1 MKKSV
6 VLLFGMCLIMTIKA
20 QPWFNRV
27 DSVPVRIGSTDVLFP
42 WAGGLNYCQF
52 SQIDLNQDGIKD
64 LFVFDRTG
72 FKVSTFINKG
82 TSNAVDY
89 VFAPQYRDKFP
100 AFEEW
105 VLLADYN
112 CDGKED
118 IFAYT
123 NGGMKVYRNDSDLGN
138 GLKFT
143 LITPL
148 LLSHYHPNNYNLYVS
163 SVDIPAISDI
173 DGDGDLDIVTMSIM
187 GTFMEYHQNKSKE
200 IKGNCDT
207 LAFELATTCWGNFAE
222 NSFDNKVNLNL
233 SCKVKEYA
241 PDQKPPHL
249 LHSGSCQVCLDI
261 DGDGDKEIVIGGI
274 SATNL
279 TLVVNGGTPTSAKMT
294 SQDAAYPPSSP
305 VNMTIF
311 PCAFYLDVDNDGLND
326 MLVSPNAANA
336 SENFTSVLLYKN
348 TGSTNSVTF
357 TFQKNSFLQDE
368 MIDVG
373 EGAYPVFF
381 DYNGDGLKDLLVG
394 NYKYYTSSTLQSKMA
409 LFKNT
414 GTITKPSFELVT
426 RDYANLGPLNI
437 INMIPAFGDLD
448 GDGDLDM
455 IIGDSFGKLYYF
467 TNTPVAGVASF
478 ALTTSSV
485 KDNAGTII
493 DVGGYAAPQLID
505 VDRDS
510 KLDIIIGS
518 SSGKLAYYRNT
529 GTVNSPV
536 FTKISVAFGGV
547 DVVRKSTYSITGYS
561 VPYMYDAGGTY
572 KLLIGSESGYL
583 YYYNNIDG
591 NLSGN
596 FTLVDSSYQK
606 VWEGSRIAPGGTDI
620 NNDGL
625 VDLAIGNYAGGVS
638 LLYGQTTNSVKNIG
652 QQQIEFDLYPN
663 PASDKLTIYLSLGK
677 GMVTISIIDIFGREV
692 KQFRSNE
699 SIFNADVSF
708 LTGGLY
714 ICRLQ
719 FEDTNGR
726 PVFGSKRFVI
736 AH

>member
-1 MKKSV
+1 M
-6 VLLFGMCLIMTIKA
+6 IAKA
-20 QPWFNRV
+20 QPWFGRV
-27 DSVPVRIGSTDVLFP
+27 DSIPVKIGNADVLFP

-52 SQIDLNQDGIKD
+52 SQIDLDQDGIKD

-72 FKVSTFINKG
+72 YKVSTFINKG

-89 VFAPQYRDKFP
+89 VFAPQYRDKFLV
-100 AFEEW
+100 FEEW

-123 NGGMKVYRNDSDLGN
+123 NGGMKVYRNDSDPGN

-187 GTFMEYHQNKSKE
+187 GTFMEYHQNMSKE

-233 SCKVKEYA
+233 SCKVSNYA

-249 LHSGSCQVCLDI
+249 LHSGSCELCLDV
-261 DGDGDKEIVIGGI
+261 DGDGDKEILIGGI

-279 TLVVNGGTPTSAKMT
+279 TLVVNGGTPTFAKMT

-311 PCAFYLDVDNDGLND
+311 PCAFYLDVDNDGLSD
-326 MLVSPNAANA
+326 MLVSPNAPNA
-336 SENFTSVLLYKN
+336 SENFTSVLMYKN

-357 TFQKNSFLQDE
+357 TFQKNNFLQDQ
-368 MIDVG
+368 MIDLG

-381 DYNGDGLKDLLVG
+381 DYNGDGIKDLLVG
-394 NYKYYTSSTLQSKMA
+394 NYKYYSSSTLQSKIA

-414 GTITKPSFELVT
+414 GTLTKPSFELVT
-426 RDYANLGPLNI
+426 RDYANLASLNI

-448 GDGDLDM
+448 GDGDQDM

-467 TNTPVAGVASF
+467 TNTPVVGVASF
-478 ALTTSSV
+478 TLTNTSF

-505 VDRDS
+505 VDRDT
-510 KLDIIIGS
+510 KLDLIIGS

-529 GTVNSPV
+529 GTVNAPV
-536 FTKISVAFGGV
+536 FTKMAAAFGGV

-561 VPYMYDAGGTY
+561 VPYMFDAGGSY

-583 YYYNNIDG
+583 YYYTNIDG

-606 VWEGSRIAPGGTDI
+606 VWEGSRIAPNGTDI
-620 NNDGL
+620 NSDGL

-638 LLYGQTTNSVKNIG
+638 MFYGQTTNSVNSIDER
-652 QQQIEFDLYPN
+652 QIAFDLYPN
-663 PASDKLTIYLSLGK
+663 PASDELTIKLYSIKDRVTLSI
-677 GMVTISIIDIFGREV
+677 VDIFGREV
-692 KQFRSNE
+692 KQFSSDGSLFKTN
-699 SIFNADVSF
+699 VSF
-708 LTGGLY
+708 LAGGLY

-719 FEDTNGR
+719 FEDTDGR

-736 AH
+736 AR